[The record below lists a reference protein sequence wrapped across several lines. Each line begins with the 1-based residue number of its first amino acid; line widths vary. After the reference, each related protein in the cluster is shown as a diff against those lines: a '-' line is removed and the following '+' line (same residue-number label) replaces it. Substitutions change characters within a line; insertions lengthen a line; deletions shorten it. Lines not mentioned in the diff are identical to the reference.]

1 MADKKLREPRAGT
14 KVVSVGPDAKFWM
27 MKFVPDFERA
37 LVHESAS
44 LQEHTDINEFQN
56 VTVRAMLRTLLDS
69 GMSVESLTEIVGQVL
84 NDLDPI
90 DAEWNSRLNKRRLA
104 LIDKQIQRSITPAEK
119 LELARLTTAMRQHVD
134 SEANLPIQGARALHK
149 KLLEANVKD
158 QGH

>member
-1 MADKKLREPRAGT
+1 
-14 KVVSVGPDAKFWM
+14 

-37 LVHESAS
+37 LVDESAR
-44 LQEHTDINEFQN
+44 LQEHTDITEFQN
-56 VTVRAMLRTLLDS
+56 ATVRTLLDS
-69 GMSVESLTEIVGQVL
+69 GMSVESLTESVGQVL

-90 DAEWNSRLNKRRLA
+90 DAEWNSRRNKRRLA

-149 KLLEANVKD
+149 KLLAANVKD
-158 QGH
+158 QGN

>member
-1 MADKKLREPRAGT
+1 MSMADKKLREPCAGT
-14 KVVSVGPDAKFWM
+14 KAASVGPDAKFWM

-37 LVHESAS
+37 LVDESAR
-44 LQEHTDINEFQN
+44 LQEHTDITEFQN
-56 VTVRAMLRTLLDS
+56 ATVRTLLDS
-69 GMSVESLTEIVGQVL
+69 GMSVESLTESVGQVL

-90 DAEWNSRLNKRRLA
+90 DAEWNSRRNKRRLA

-149 KLLEANVKD
+149 KLLAANVKD
-158 QGH
+158 QGN